1 MRSPKCLPLNVF
13 VASVLLAI
21 SAAASAQTGR
31 SEQTGQSEK
40 PAQKNAGGEAS
51 VVLQST
57 ITGNQEQPKVLYIV
71 PWQGP
76 GGADQ
81 LNTGLQP
88 VLSDVFAPVD
98 RREFQRE
105 LKYRQMTAE

>member
-1 MRSPKCLPLNVF
+1 MHRSPLGKWCLGFIVG
-13 VASVLLAI
+13 V
-21 SAAASAQTGR
+21 SAVGVTCAQPAAKR
-31 SEQTGQSEK
+31 
-40 PAQKNAGGEAS
+40 GGEAEVS
-51 VVLQST
+51 LHST

-88 VLSDVFAPVD
+88 IVSDVFAPVD

-105 LKYRQMTAE
+105 LKYREMTIEGQPTTE

>member
-1 MRSPKCLPLNVF
+1 MRPQRLLTRVTFF
-13 VASVLLAI
+13 VLVYGMVVGVAGADPV
-21 SAAASAQTGR
+21 
-31 SEQTGQSEK
+31 
-40 PAQKNAGGEAS
+40 PAKNKSNAEAS
-51 VVLQST
+51 VTLHST

-88 VLSDVFAPVD
+88 IVSDVFAPVD

-105 LKYRQMTAE
+105 LKYREMTAGTPEN

>member
-1 MRSPKCLPLNVF
+1 MRALRLLTNAMCLLLIGGMVAGVAYADPSPAP
-13 VASVLLAI
+13 
-21 SAAASAQTGR
+21 
-31 SEQTGQSEK
+31 
-40 PAQKNAGGEAS
+40 NAKSNTEAS
-51 VVLQST
+51 VTLHST

-88 VLSDVFAPVD
+88 IVSDVFAPVD

-105 LKYRQMTAE
+105 LKYREMSTEAPEK

>member
-1 MRSPKCLPLNVF
+1 MRATF
-13 VASVLLAI
+13 VLLLIDGLLIGRVIADPAPTAKTKS
-21 SAAASAQTGR
+21 SA
-31 SEQTGQSEK
+31 
-40 PAQKNAGGEAS
+40 EAN
-51 VVLQST
+51 VTLHST

-88 VLSDVFAPVD
+88 IVSDVFAPVD

-105 LKYRQMTAE
+105 LKYREMTAEAPEN

>member
-1 MRSPKCLPLNVF
+1 MRAFSSM
-13 VASVLLAI
+13 AIGAALLA
-21 SAAASAQTGR
+21 AAAGAMAQGAKASPGAR
-31 SEQTGQSEK
+31 S
-40 PAQKNAGGEAS
+40 GES
-51 VVLQST
+51 NVVLQST

-88 VLSDVFAPVD
+88 VVSDVFAPLD

-105 LKYRQMTAE
+105 LKYRQLSAEQSAP